1 MRKKIFV
8 LIIILMSI
16 SLVGIITVQVFWI
29 SNAIEIREK
38 QFSHDVN
45 YALAR
50 TNERL
55 YKKDFVNFTV
65 QFMDFFQNKKFA
77 KQADFTKFVYEQINT
92 STNETFRFASSGV
105 YEKTF
110 YKGVN
115 NFFKNDSILISSVSS
130 KNDVYKVKNLT
141 DNTELSKVNPVER
154 FTFFN
159 SLNEIEKM
167 TLEDTYHNKVKSI
180 ESRLSIESVKEIFS
194 KELSNLGIQI
204 EYDFGVFDKGLL
216 TDIKTPR
223 FKIAEENSFTAPL
236 FTKDRHQNN
245 YALQVAFPKKGH
257 YIFSDIGLMFL
268 LSIFFTIIIMVAF
281 ASSLY
286 QMAKQKKISMIKT
299 DFINNMTHEFKTPIA
314 TINLA
319 LDAIKNP
326 VVIDDNEKVMKYVSM
341 IKEENKRMHAQ
352 VENVLRISKLEKNQ
366 IEMDK
371 VVVDFSEIVEDAIS
385 HTALLLKDK
394 NGELQMHSHQTLSE
408 GYGNE
413 FHLTNVFVN
422 IIENAIK
429 YAENSPKIDIF
440 IENTVKSLTVKIK
453 DNGIGMSKAAQ
464 KQVFDKFYREQSGN
478 VHDVKGHGLGLA
490 YVKEII
496 DNHQGKV
503 FVESEKGKGS
513 VFTIILPLVS

>member
-8 LIIILMSI
+8 LILFLMSV

-29 SNAIEIREK
+29 GNAIEIREK

-45 YALAR
+45 YALAK

-55 YKKDFVNFTV
+55 SKKDFIDFTV
-65 QFMDFFQNKKFA
+65 QFKDFFQNKKFA

-92 STNETFRFASSGV
+92 STNERFRFSSSGV
-105 YEKTF
+105 YEKTS
-110 YKGVN
+110 YKGFN
-115 NFFKNDSILISSVSS
+115 NFFKNDSILITSVSS

-141 DNTELSKVNPVER
+141 DNTELSKVNEVER

-159 SLNEIEKM
+159 NLSEIEKM
-167 TLEDTYHNKVKSI
+167 TLEDAYHNKIKPI
-180 ESRLSIESVKEIFS
+180 ETRVSKRDIKEILS
-194 KELSNLGIQI
+194 DELNGLGIHI
-204 EYDFGVFDKGLL
+204 GYNFAVFCEEKI
-216 TDIKTPR
+216 TNIKSNR
-223 FKIAEENSFTAPL
+223 FKIGVGNTFTAPL
-236 FTKDRHQNN
+236 FTKDRHSSNCN
-245 YALQVAFPKKGH
+245 LQVTFPKKEH
-257 YIFSDIGLMFL
+257 YVFSDIGFMLL
-268 LSIFFTIIIMVAF
+268 LSIFFTIIILIAF

-286 QMAKQKKISMIKT
+286 QMVKQKKISDIKT

-319 LDAIKNP
+319 LDAIKSP
-326 VVIDDNEKVMKYVSM
+326 VIIDDNEKVLKYVSM

-366 IEMDK
+366 IDIDK
-371 VVVDFSEIVEDAIS
+371 VSVDYFEILEDAMS
-385 HTALLLKDK
+385 HTALLLNDK
-394 NGELQMHSHQTLSE
+394 NGVINLECSQTNSE
-408 GYGNE
+408 GLGNE

-422 IIENAIK
+422 ILENAIK
-429 YAENSPKIDIF
+429 YSETAPKIEITV
-440 IENTVKSLTVKIK
+440 ENTVKYLTISIK
-453 DNGIGMSKAAQ
+453 DNGIGMSKSAQ
-464 KQVFDKFYREQSGN
+464 KQVFDKFYREQAGN

-513 VFTIILPLVS
+513 IFKVVLPLVS

>member
-1 MRKKIFV
+1 MFV
-8 LIIILMSI
+8 LIVFLMSI

-29 SNAIEIREK
+29 GNAIEIREK

-45 YALAR
+45 YALAK

-55 YKKDFVNFTV
+55 YKKDFVDFTV
-65 QFMDFFQNKKFA
+65 QFKDFFQNKKFA

-92 STNETFRFASSGV
+92 STNERFSFSSSGV
-105 YEKTF
+105 YGKTA
-110 YKGVN
+110 YTGLN
-115 NFFKNDSILISSVSS
+115 DFFKNDTILISSLSS
-130 KNDVYKVKNLT
+130 KNDVYKVKNKTNNL
-141 DNTELSKVNPVER
+141 ELSKVDRVAR

-159 SLNEIEKM
+159 NLSEIEKI

-180 ESRLSIESVKEIFS
+180 ETRLSKESIKEIFS
-194 KELSNLGIQI
+194 KELGSLGVNIG
-204 EYDFGVFDKGLL
+204 YDFGVFDNGEL
-216 TDIKTPR
+216 TAIKTKR
-223 FKIAEENSFTAPL
+223 FKTSKENTFTTLL
-236 FTKDRHQNN
+236 FTKDRDRNN
-245 YALQVAFPKKGH
+245 YLLKVRFPKKEH
-257 YIFSDIGLMFL
+257 YIFSDIGVMFM
-268 LSIFFTIIIMVAF
+268 LSIFFTIIIMLAF

-286 QMAKQKKISMIKT
+286 QMAKQKKISLIKT

-326 VVIDDNEKVMKYVSM
+326 SVIDDNEKVMKYVSM

-371 VVVDFSEIVEDAIS
+371 VAVDYFEILEDAIS
-385 HTALLLKDK
+385 HTALLLEDK
-394 NGELQMHSHQTLSE
+394 KGKVEINCDQTVSE
-408 GYGNE
+408 GLGNE

-429 YAENSPKIDIF
+429 YSENSPKIDIF
-440 IENTVKSLTVKIK
+440 IENTVKYLTIKIK
-453 DNGIGMSKAAQ
+453 DNGIGMSKTAQ
-464 KQVFDKFYREQSGN
+464 KQAFEKFYREQAGN

-496 DNHQGKV
+496 DNHQGRV

-513 VFTIILPLVS
+513 VFTVMLPLVS

>member
-1 MRKKIFV
+1 MRKKIFIV
-8 LIIILMSI
+8 IVILMSI
-16 SLVGIITVQVFWI
+16 SLVGIVTVQVFWI
-29 SNAIEIREK
+29 GNAIEIREK

-55 YKKDFVNFTV
+55 YKKDFVDFTV
-65 QFMDFFQNKKFA
+65 QFMDFIQNKKFA

-105 YEKTF
+105 YENSV
-110 YKGVN
+110 YKGLN
-115 NFFKNDSILISSVSS
+115 SFFKNDSILISSVSS

-141 DNTELSKVNPVER
+141 DNTELSKVNDVER

-159 SLNEIEKM
+159 SLSEIEKM
-167 TLEDTYHNKVKSI
+167 NLEDTYHNKVKPI
-180 ESRLSIESVKEIFS
+180 ETRLSEELVKEIFS
-194 KELSNLGIQI
+194 KELSNLSINI
-204 EYDFGVFDKGLL
+204 EYDFGVFDSGVL
-216 TDIKTPR
+216 TSLRTNK
-223 FKIAEENSFTAPL
+223 FKITDENTFTAPL

-245 YALQVAFPKKGH
+245 YSLQVAFPKKEH
-257 YIFSDIGLMFL
+257 YIFSDIGVMLL

-286 QMAKQKKISMIKT
+286 QMVKQKKISMIKT

-319 LDAIKNP
+319 LDSIKNP
-326 VVIDDNEKVMKYVSM
+326 IIINDNEKVLKYVSM

-366 IEMDK
+366 IDIDK
-371 VVVDFSEIVEDAIS
+371 MAVDYFEILEDAIS
-385 HTALLLKDK
+385 HTALLLEDK
-394 NGELQMHSHQTLSE
+394 NGKVEIYNNQTKSE
-408 GYGNE
+408 GLGNE

-429 YAENSPKIDIF
+429 YSEGAPEIVVF
-440 IENTVKSLTVKIK
+440 IENTVKYLTVKIK
-453 DNGIGMSKAAQ
+453 DKGIGMSKTFQ
-464 KQVFDKFYREQSGN
+464 KQAFEKFYREQSGN

-496 DNHQGKV
+496 DNHQGRV

-513 VFTIILPLVS
+513 TFTIILPLVS

>member
-1 MRKKIFV
+1 MFV

-29 SNAIEIREK
+29 GNAIDIRKK

-45 YALAR
+45 YALAK

-55 YKKDFVNFTV
+55 YKKDFVDFTV
-65 QFMDFFQNKKFA
+65 QFMDFFQNREFA

-92 STNETFRFASSGV
+92 STNETFRFSSSGI
-105 YEKTF
+105 YENTT
-110 YKGVN
+110 YKGLN

-141 DNTELSKVNPVER
+141 DNTELSKVNAVER

-159 SLNEIEKM
+159 SLSEIEKM
-167 TLEDTYHNKVKSI
+167 TLEDTYHNKVKPIATRVSEASI
-180 ESRLSIESVKEIFS
+180 KETFS
-194 KELSNLGIQI
+194 KELSDLGIDLG
-204 EYDFGVFDKGLL
+204 YDFAVFDDEQI
-216 TDIKTPR
+216 TSIKTKR
-223 FKIAEENSFTAPL
+223 FKIAGDNTYSAPL
-236 FTKDRHQNN
+236 FTKDRDGNN
-245 YALQVAFPKKGH
+245 YTLLVTFPKKEH
-257 YIFSDIGLMFL
+257 YLFSDIGGMLL
-268 LSIFFTIIIMVAF
+268 LSIFFTIIIMLAF

-326 VVIDDNEKVMKYVSM
+326 VIINDNDKVMKYVSM

-352 VENVLRISKLEKNQ
+352 VENVLRISKLEKKQIQ
-366 IEMDK
+366 IEK
-371 VVVDFSEIVEDAIS
+371 IAVDYFEILEDAIS
-385 HTALLLKDK
+385 HTGLLLKDK
-394 NGELQMHSHQTLSE
+394 NGDLILHDSHTKSE
-408 GYGNE
+408 GLGNE
-413 FHLTNVFVN
+413 SHLTNVFVN

-429 YAENSPKIDIF
+429 YSENSPKIDIF
-440 IENTVKSLTVKIK
+440 IKNTVKYLTIEIK
-453 DNGIGMSKAAQ
+453 DNGIGMSKSAQ
-464 KQVFDKFYREQSGN
+464 KQAFEKFYREHVGN

-490 YVKEII
+490 YVKEIVE
-496 DNHQGKV
+496 NHQGKV
-503 FVESEKGKGS
+503 YVTSEKGKGS
-513 VFTIILPLVS
+513 TFTVVLPLVS

>member
-1 MRKKIFV
+1 
-8 LIIILMSI
+8 MSI

-29 SNAIEIREK
+29 GNAIKIREK

-77 KQADFTKFVYEQINT
+77 KQSDFTKFVYEQINT
-92 STNETFRFASSGV
+92 STNETFRFSSSGV
-105 YEKTF
+105 YEKTT
-110 YKGVN
+110 YKGLN

-141 DNTELSKVNPVER
+141 DDTTLSKVNEVER

-159 SLNEIEKM
+159 NLSEIERM
-167 TLEDTYHNKVKSI
+167 NLESTYHNKVKPI
-180 ESRLSIESVKEIFS
+180 ETRLSEETVREVLS
-194 KELSNLGIQI
+194 KELESLAIHIG
-204 EYDFGVFDKGLL
+204 YDFGIFDNGEV
-216 TDIKTPR
+216 TSIRTNR
-223 FKIAEENSFTAPL
+223 FEISGENTFTAPL
-236 FTKDRHQNN
+236 FTKDRHRNN
-245 YALQVAFPKKGH
+245 YSLQVAFPKKGH
-257 YIFSDIGLMFL
+257 YIFSDIGVMFL

-319 LDAIKNP
+319 LDAIRNP
-326 VVIDDNEKVMKYVSM
+326 IVIDDNEKVLKYVSM

-352 VENVLRISKLEKNQ
+352 VENVLRISKLEKKQ
-366 IEMDK
+366 IDMDK
-371 VVVDFSEIVEDAIS
+371 IAVDYFEILEDAIS
-385 HTALLLKDK
+385 HTALLLEDK
-394 NGELQMHSHQTLSE
+394 NGIVETHCSQTMSE
-408 GYGNE
+408 GLGNE

-429 YAENSPKIDIF
+429 YSESSPKIDIF
-440 IENTVKSLTVKIK
+440 IENTVKFLTVKIK
-453 DNGIGMSKAAQ
+453 DKGIGMSKSAQ
-464 KQVFDKFYREQSGN
+464 KQAFEKFYREQAGN

-496 DNHQGKV
+496 DNHQGRV
-503 FVESEKGKGS
+503 FIESEKGKGS
-513 VFTIILPLVS
+513 AFTVILPLVS